1 MPALLAHMCP
11 ILFAQPKE
19 QKVTDTQK
27 KNTDFVVLSKNIP
40 PSHPPPNNMS
50 LIQRKNQL
58 QKKDKKKKNSIFP
71 SPPTLPVPFWCHKP
85 HLSIIPLPQKVVKQ
99 NKGYHLINPL

>member
-58 QKKDKKKKNSIFP
+58 QKKDKKKKKLHFP
-71 SPPTLPVPFWCHKP
+71 LAPHPPCPF
-85 HLSIIPLPQKVVKQ
+85 LVS
-99 NKGYHLINPL
+99 